1 LGSSFGAFWVG
12 VADGVVVV
20 VVVVVVEVSG
30 AFCCSFAHAA
40 DSPTNAM
47 MAAAPAIAGIRRDVM
62 FFLSVP
68 RLANEPMR
76 LVIKTLSESRIS
88 AQVIPRVYAKGELAT
103 YPEPPPAL
111 DGVGGRVFTHRIE
124 HIFE

>member
-1 LGSSFGAFWVG
+1 MLTGPPPKFHG
-12 VADGVVVV
+12 
-20 VVVVVVEVSG
+20 
-30 AFCCSFAHAA
+30 
-40 DSPTNAM
+40 T
-47 MAAAPAIAGIRRDVM
+47 RDI
-62 FFLSVP
+62 L
-68 RLANEPMR
+68 
-76 LVIKTLSESRIS
+76 SRIS